1 MIEIRSEEEGNMT
14 LSREKVAE
22 IFGIDP
28 SELKDELL
36 ADIKNLF
43 TLHERYLLGLYKQFT
58 DQLDIDSRAEE

>member
-1 MIEIRSEEEGNMT
+1 MT

-43 TLHERYLLGLYKQFT
+43 TLHERYLLGFYKQFT

>member
-1 MIEIRSEEEGNMT
+1 MT

-28 SELKDELL
+28 SELKDKLL

-43 TLHERYLLGLYKQFT
+43 ILHERYLLGLYKQFT
-58 DQLDIDSRAEE
+58 YQLDIDSRAEE

>member
-1 MIEIRSEEEGNMT
+1 MIDIRAEEGGVMT
-14 LSREKVAE
+14 LSMEKVAE

-58 DQLDIDSRAEE
+58 YQLDIDIRAEE

>member
-1 MIEIRSEEEGNMT
+1 MT
-14 LSREKVAE
+14 LSMEKVAE

-36 ADIKNLF
+36 ADIKNIF

>member
-1 MIEIRSEEEGNMT
+1 MIDIRAEEGGVMT

-28 SELKDELL
+28 SELKDKLL

-58 DQLDIDSRAEE
+58 YQLDIDSRAEE

>member
-1 MIEIRSEEEGNMT
+1 MT

-36 ADIKNLF
+36 TDIKNLF

>member
-1 MIEIRSEEEGNMT
+1 MTIGDYEGGGMA
-14 LSREKVAE
+14 LSREKIAG

-36 ADIKNLF
+36 ADIKNIF

>member
-1 MIEIRSEEEGNMT
+1 MIDIRAEEGGVMT

-58 DQLDIDSRAEE
+58 DQLDIDNRAEE